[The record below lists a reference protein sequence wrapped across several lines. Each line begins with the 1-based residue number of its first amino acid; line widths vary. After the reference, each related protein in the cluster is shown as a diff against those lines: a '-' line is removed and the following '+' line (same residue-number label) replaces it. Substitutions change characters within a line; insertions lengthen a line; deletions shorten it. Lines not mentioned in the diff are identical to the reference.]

1 MAVTDD
7 LRVPSMVSLGQAY
20 DAQPIGLR
28 IHPEFAKFTLY
39 SLTVAGAE
47 MLMGFAKT
55 GLGLC
60 SADRDGDSAAGSA
73 CAVLGRFY
81 NL

>member
-1 MAVTDD
+1 
-7 LRVPSMVSLGQAY
+7 MVWFGQTY
-20 DAQPIGLR
+20 DAQANWAPNC
-28 IHPEFAKFTLY
+28 HPEFAKFILN
-39 SLTVAGAE
+39 SLTILGAE

-60 SADRDGDSAAGSA
+60 SADPNGDSAA
-73 CAVLGRFY
+73 CAGLGRRY

>member
-1 MAVTDD
+1 
-7 LRVPSMVSLGQAY
+7 MVSLGQAY
-20 DAQPIGLR
+20 DAQADWAR
-28 IHPEFAKFTLY
+28 NCHPEFAKFILHN
-39 SLTVAGAE
+39 LTIAGAE

-73 CAVLGRFY
+73 CAGLGRFY